1 MATRYAN
8 GIRVK
13 AISKAHPGGFAL
25 IFLYCY
31 MATVVIVLLL
41 AAAMEYEG
49 LRSGVS
55 GANGFVWTMLSGLMG
70 VVLVP
75 VSLAAWYFEDGRMA
89 FATLVIGGGWLVL
102 LVKLTMKL
110 IISAGR
116 RK

>member
-1 MATRYAN
+1 M
-8 GIRVK
+8 
-13 AISKAHPGGFAL
+13 SKAHPGGFAL

-55 GANGFVWTMLSGLMG
+55 GANGLVWTMLSGLMG

-75 VSLAAWYFEDGRMA
+75 VSLAAWYSPP
-89 FATLVIGGGWLVL
+89 LS
-102 LVKLTMKL
+102 
-110 IISAGR
+110 SAVAGLCCWSS
-116 RK
+116 